1 MTERRHN
8 LVDVADRSPG
18 LRSRVSANTS
28 SHMRLRAGMNRAL
41 AHGGEMTQ
49 AQASSA
55 RTRVGLGP
63 SVPTAPREIHPA
75 ALKRQA
81 VGRAGSL
88 ALSPLLSEKRREEN
102 RRHSDADGDLLCE
115 CGIPNCRETV
125 PAVAAYHRGTKDC
138 FIVTPNHVNGDTPVG
153 VADQFFVIRTRRSC

>member
-1 MTERRHN
+1 
-8 LVDVADRSPG
+8 
-18 LRSRVSANTS
+18 
-28 SHMRLRAGMNRAL
+28 
-41 AHGGEMTQ
+41 MTQ

-102 RRHSDADGDLLCE
+102 RRHSDADGDLLRTGLLHE
-115 CGIPNCRETV
+115 MNLRLGDPNAC
-125 PAVAAYHRGTKDC
+125 
-138 FIVTPNHVNGDTPVG
+138 
-153 VADQFFVIRTRRSC
+153 